1 MTVEELVHADLMQ
14 VFGERDPRRRRE
26 VIARTYAPDVVFAD
40 PDESVVGHRAL
51 NDEAQRLLDE
61 SPSFL
66 CSPDGEVQVV
76 QDLGYL
82 AWRFGPEGEAPVVRG
97 ADIALVAD
105 GVITKVWTMLTP
117 S

>member
-1 MTVEELVHADLMQ
+1 MTVEELMHANLMQ
-14 VFGERDPRRRRE
+14 VFGERDPRRRLE

-40 PDESVVGHRAL
+40 PEESVVGQRAL
-51 NDEAQRLLDE
+51 NDKAQRLLDE
-61 SPSFL
+61 SPAFVF
-66 CSPDGEVQVV
+66 SPGGEVQVV

-82 AWRFGPEGEAPVVRG
+82 AWQFGPEGEPPVVRG
-97 ADIALVAD
+97 ADVALVAD